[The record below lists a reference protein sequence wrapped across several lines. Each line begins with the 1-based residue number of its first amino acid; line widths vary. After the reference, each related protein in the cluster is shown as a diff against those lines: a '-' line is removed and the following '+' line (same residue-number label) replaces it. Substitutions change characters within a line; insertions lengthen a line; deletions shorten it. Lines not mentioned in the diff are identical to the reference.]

1 MVEGLPADGSDA
13 GLRDDVDEEGAGVVI
28 LRGEAVARDVDRLDL
43 RLRWERRAFEAVH
56 ANHRTGA
63 GQIVQL
69 LPQNVGIIREGV
81 DLLASQRGT
90 ERVLPIRGRFLFVAS
105 DRDLVR
111 ELQNGERQRLLVLA
125 DPDADVGIDL
135 RVEPR
140 KLRFDGVPPWAEVRE
155 GRNAL
160 LARDDRRDLCGFGRA
175 VHPNDGHDRAG
186 QHAAGLVDDRES
198 QSAVAGCLRET
209 GRDDEQGEQA
219 DQAGEGL

>member
-1 MVEGLPADGSDA
+1 M
-13 GLRDDVDEEGAGVVI
+13 I

-69 LPQNVGIIREGV
+69 LPQDVGIIREGV

-90 ERVLPIRGRFLFVAS
+90 ERVLPVRSRFLFVAS

-111 ELQNGERQRLLVLA
+111 ELQNGERQRLLVVT

-140 KLRFDGVPPWAEVRE
+140 ELRFDGVPPWAEVRE
-155 GRNAL
+155 RGNAL
-160 LARDDRRDLCGFGRA
+160 LTRDDRCDLCGFGRV
-175 VHPNDGHDRAG
+175 VHPRDGHDGAG
-186 QHAAGLVDDRES
+186 QHAAGLIDDRES
-198 QSAVAGCLRET
+198 QSAVARRLREA
-209 GRDDEQGEQA
+209 GRGDEQRGKQGEQG
-219 DQAGEGL
+219 GEGL